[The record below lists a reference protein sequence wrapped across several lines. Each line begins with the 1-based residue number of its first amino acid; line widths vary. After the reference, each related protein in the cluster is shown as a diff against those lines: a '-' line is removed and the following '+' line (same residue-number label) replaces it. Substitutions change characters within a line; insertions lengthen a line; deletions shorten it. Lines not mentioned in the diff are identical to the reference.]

1 MQIVSNIALIS
12 INETLIVQVISF
24 LIFLFVINRV
34 MFQPLLKTRGDRDQY
49 LSRIARDIV
58 QAKED
63 VEQYTFELEKRRN
76 KVRSEAFE
84 INKELESVGNQEAT
98 DIVDAALKEVS
109 AIKEDT
115 TRKLEAQID
124 EARKQVQKESEPL
137 AIQIMEKI
145 LDRRISHEAH

>member
-24 LIFLFVINRV
+24 LIFLFIINRI

-49 LSRIARDIV
+49 LNQIARDIV

-63 VEQYTFELEKRRN
+63 VEQYTFEIEERRN
-76 KVRSEAFE
+76 TVRSEAFE
-84 INKELESVGNQEAT
+84 INKELEAVGNQEAT
-98 DIVDAALKEVS
+98 DIVDAAVKEVS
-109 AIKEDT
+109 TIREDT
-115 TRKLEAQID
+115 TQKLEAQTV
-124 EARKQVQKESEPL
+124 EARKQVLKESEPL

>member
-12 INETLIVQVISF
+12 INETMIVQVISF
-24 LIFLFVINRV
+24 LIFLFIINRI

-49 LSRIARDIV
+49 LNQIAQDIV

-63 VEQYTFELEKRRN
+63 VEQYTVELKERRDTI
-76 KVRSEAFE
+76 RSEAFK
-84 INKELESVGNQEAT
+84 INKELEAVGNQEAT
-98 DIVDAALKEVS
+98 DIVDAAVKEVS
-109 AIKEDT
+109 TIREDT
-115 TRKLEAQID
+115 TRKLEAQIA

>member
-24 LIFLFVINRV
+24 LIFLFVINRI

-49 LSRIARDIV
+49 LNQIARDIV

-63 VEQYTFELEKRRN
+63 VEQYTFEIEERRN
-76 KVRSEAFE
+76 TVRSEAFE
-84 INKELESVGNQEAT
+84 INKELEAVGNQEAT
-98 DIVDAALKEVS
+98 DIVDAAVKEVS
-109 AIKEDT
+109 TIREDT
-115 TRKLEAQID
+115 TQKLEAQIA

-145 LDRRISHEAH
+145 LDRSISYEAQ

>member
-1 MQIVSNIALIS
+1 MQSVSNIALIS

-24 LIFLFVINRV
+24 LIFLFIINRI

-49 LSRIARDIV
+49 LNQIAQDIV

-63 VEQYTFELEKRRN
+63 VEQYTFEIEERRN
-76 KVRSEAFE
+76 TIRSEAFE
-84 INKELESVGNQEAT
+84 INKELEAVGNQEAT
-98 DIVDAALKEVS
+98 DIVDAAVKEVS
-109 AIKEDT
+109 TIRKDT
-115 TRKLEAQID
+115 TRKLEAQIA
-124 EARKQVQKESEPL
+124 EVRKQVQKESEPL

>member
-12 INETLIVQVISF
+12 INETMIVQVISF
-24 LIFLFVINRV
+24 LIFMFVINRI

-49 LSRIARDIV
+49 LNQIARDIV

-63 VEQYTFELEKRRN
+63 VEQYTFELEERRN
-76 KVRSEAFE
+76 TIRSEAFE
-84 INKELESVGNQEAT
+84 INKELEAVGNQEAT
-98 DIVDAALKEVS
+98 GIVDAAVKEMS
-109 AIKEDT
+109 TIKEDT
-115 TRKLEAQID
+115 TQKLEAQIA

>member
-24 LIFLFVINRV
+24 LIFLFIINRI

-49 LSRIARDIV
+49 LNQIAQDIV
-58 QAKED
+58 QAKEA
-63 VEQYTFELEKRRN
+63 VEQYTFEIEERRN
-76 KVRSEAFE
+76 TIRSEAFE
-84 INKELESVGNQEAT
+84 IKKELEAVGNQEAT
-98 DIVDAALKEVS
+98 DIVDAAVKEVS
-109 AIKEDT
+109 TIREDT
-115 TRKLEAQID
+115 TRKIEAQIV

>member
-24 LIFLFVINRV
+24 LIFLFIINRI

-49 LSRIARDIV
+49 LNQIAQDIV

-63 VEQYTFELEKRRN
+63 VEQYTFEIEERRN
-76 KVRSEAFE
+76 TIRSEAFE
-84 INKELESVGNQEAT
+84 INKELEAVGNQEAT
-98 DIVDAALKEVS
+98 DIVDAAVKEVS
-109 AIKEDT
+109 TIKKDT
-115 TRKLEAQID
+115 TRKLEAQIA
-124 EARKQVQKESEPL
+124 EVRKQVQKESEPL

>member
-24 LIFLFVINRV
+24 LIFLFVINRI
-34 MFQPLLKTRGDRDQY
+34 MFRPLLKTRGDRDQY
-49 LSRIARDIV
+49 LNQIARDIV

-63 VEQYTFELEKRRN
+63 VEQYTFEIEDRRN
-76 KVRSEAFE
+76 TVRLEAFE
-84 INKELESVGNQEAT
+84 INKELEAVGNQEAT
-98 DIVDAALKEVS
+98 DIVDAAVKEVS
-109 AIKEDT
+109 TIREDT
-115 TRKLEAQID
+115 TQKLEAQIA
-124 EARKQVQKESEPL
+124 EARKHVQKEFEPL

>member
-24 LIFLFVINRV
+24 LIFLFIINRI

-49 LSRIARDIV
+49 LNQIAQDIV

-63 VEQYTFELEKRRN
+63 VEQYTFEIEERRN
-76 KVRSEAFE
+76 TIRSEAFE
-84 INKELESVGNQEAT
+84 INKELEAVGNQEAT
-98 DIVDAALKEVS
+98 DIVDAAVKEVS
-109 AIKEDT
+109 TIREDT
-115 TRKLEAQID
+115 TRKIEAQIV
-124 EARKQVQKESEPL
+124 EARKQVQKEFEPL

>member
-24 LIFLFVINRV
+24 LIFLFVINRI

-49 LSRIARDIV
+49 LNQIARDIV

-63 VEQYTFELEKRRN
+63 VEQYTFEIEERRN
-76 KVRSEAFE
+76 TVRSEAFE
-84 INKELESVGNQEAT
+84 INKELEAVGNQEAT
-98 DIVDAALKEVS
+98 DIVDAAVKEVS
-109 AIKEDT
+109 TIREDT
-115 TRKLEAQID
+115 TQKLEAQIA
-124 EARKQVQKESEPL
+124 EARKQVQKEFEPL

>member
-24 LIFLFVINRV
+24 LIFLFVINRI

-49 LSRIARDIV
+49 LNQIAQDLV

-63 VEQYTFELEKRRN
+63 VEQYTFELEERRN
-76 KVRSEAFE
+76 TIRSEAFE
-84 INKELESVGNQEAT
+84 INKELEAVGNQEAT
-98 DIVDAALKEVS
+98 DIVDAAVKEVS
-109 AIKEDT
+109 TIREDT
-115 TRKLEAQID
+115 TQKLEAQIA

>member
-12 INETLIVQVISF
+12 INETMIVQVISF
-24 LIFLFVINRV
+24 LIFLFIINRI

-49 LSRIARDIV
+49 LNQIAQDIV

-63 VEQYTFELEKRRN
+63 VEQYTFELEERRN
-76 KVRSEAFE
+76 TIRSEAFE
-84 INKELESVGNQEAT
+84 INKELEAVGNQEAT
-98 DIVDAALKEVS
+98 DLVDAAVKEVS
-109 AIKEDT
+109 TIREDT
-115 TRKLEAQID
+115 TQKLEAQIA

>member
-12 INETLIVQVISF
+12 INETLVVQVISF
-24 LIFLFVINRV
+24 LIFLFIINRI

-49 LSRIARDIV
+49 LNQIAQDIV

-63 VEQYTFELEKRRN
+63 VEQYTFEIEERRN
-76 KVRSEAFE
+76 TIRSEAFE
-84 INKELESVGNQEAT
+84 INKELEAVGNQEAT
-98 DIVDAALKEVS
+98 DIVDAAVKEVS
-109 AIKEDT
+109 TIREDT
-115 TRKLEAQID
+115 TRKLEAQIV

>member
-24 LIFLFVINRV
+24 LIFLFVINRI

-49 LSRIARDIV
+49 LNQIAQDIV

-63 VEQYTFELEKRRN
+63 VEQSTFELEERRN
-76 KVRSEAFE
+76 TIRSEAFE
-84 INKELESVGNQEAT
+84 INKELEAVGNQEAT
-98 DIVDAALKEVS
+98 DMVDAAVKEVS
-109 AIKEDT
+109 TIREDT
-115 TRKLEAQID
+115 TQKLEAQIA

-137 AIQIMEKI
+137 VIQIMEKI

>member
-24 LIFLFVINRV
+24 LIFLFVINRI

-49 LSRIARDIV
+49 LNQIAHDIV

-63 VEQYTFELEKRRN
+63 VEQYTFEIEERRN
-76 KVRSEAFE
+76 TIRSEAFE
-84 INKELESVGNQEAT
+84 INKELEAVGNQEAT
-98 DIVDAALKEVS
+98 DIVDAAVKEVS
-109 AIKEDT
+109 TIREDT
-115 TRKLEAQID
+115 TQKLEAQIA

>member
-12 INETLIVQVISF
+12 INETMIVQVISF
-24 LIFLFVINRV
+24 LIFLFVINRI
-34 MFQPLLKTRGDRDQY
+34 MFQPLLKTRGDRDRY
-49 LSRIARDIV
+49 LNQIAQDIV

-63 VEQYTFELEKRRN
+63 VEQYTVEIEERRN
-76 KVRSEAFE
+76 TIRSKAFE
-84 INKELESVGNQEAT
+84 INNELEAVGNQEAT
-98 DIVDAALKEVS
+98 DIVDAAVKEVS
-109 AIKEDT
+109 TIREDT
-115 TRKLEAQID
+115 TRKLEAQIV

>member
-24 LIFLFVINRV
+24 LIFLFVINRI
-34 MFQPLLKTRGDRDQY
+34 MFRPLLKTRGDRDQY
-49 LSRIARDIV
+49 LNQIARDIV

-63 VEQYTFELEKRRN
+63 VEQYTFEIEERRN
-76 KVRSEAFE
+76 TVRSEAFE
-84 INKELESVGNQEAT
+84 INKELEAVGNQEAT
-98 DIVDAALKEVS
+98 DIVDAAVKEVS
-109 AIKEDT
+109 TIREDT
-115 TRKLEAQID
+115 TQKLEAQIA
-124 EARKQVQKESEPL
+124 EARKQVQKEFEPL

>member
-24 LIFLFVINRV
+24 LIFLFIINRI

-49 LSRIARDIV
+49 LNQIARNIV

-63 VEQYTFELEKRRN
+63 VEQYTFEIEERRN
-76 KVRSEAFE
+76 TVRSEAFE
-84 INKELESVGNQEAT
+84 INKELEAVGNQEAT
-98 DIVDAALKEVS
+98 DIVDAAVKEVS
-109 AIKEDT
+109 TIREDT
-115 TRKLEAQID
+115 TRKLEAQIV
-124 EARKQVQKESEPL
+124 EARKQVQKEFEPL

>member
-24 LIFLFVINRV
+24 LIFLFVINRI

-49 LSRIARDIV
+49 LNQIAQDIV

-63 VEQYTFELEKRRN
+63 VEQYTFEIEERRN
-76 KVRSEAFE
+76 TIRSEAFE
-84 INKELESVGNQEAT
+84 INKELEAVGNQEAT
-98 DIVDAALKEVS
+98 DIVDAAVKEVS
-109 AIKEDT
+109 TIREDT
-115 TRKLEAQID
+115 TQKLEAQLV

-137 AIQIMEKI
+137 TIQIMEKI

>member
-12 INETLIVQVISF
+12 INETMIVQVISF
-24 LIFLFVINRV
+24 LIFMFVINRI

-49 LSRIARDIV
+49 LNQIAQDIV

-63 VEQYTFELEKRRN
+63 VEQYTFELEERRN
-76 KVRSEAFE
+76 TIRSEAFE
-84 INKELESVGNQEAT
+84 INKELEAVGNQEAT
-98 DIVDAALKEVS
+98 DLVDAAVKEVS
-109 AIKEDT
+109 TIREDT
-115 TRKLEAQID
+115 TQKLEAQIA

>member
-12 INETLIVQVISF
+12 INETMIVQVISF
-24 LIFLFVINRV
+24 LIFMFVINRI

-49 LSRIARDIV
+49 LNQIAQDIV

-63 VEQYTFELEKRRN
+63 VEQYTFEIEERRN
-76 KVRSEAFE
+76 TIRSKAFE
-84 INKELESVGNQEAT
+84 INKELEAVGNQEAT
-98 DIVDAALKEVS
+98 DLVDAAVKEVS
-109 AIKEDT
+109 TIREDT
-115 TRKLEAQID
+115 TQKLEARIA

>member
-24 LIFLFVINRV
+24 LIFLFVINRI

-49 LSRIARDIV
+49 LNQIARDIV

-63 VEQYTFELEKRRN
+63 VEQYTFEIEDRRN
-76 KVRSEAFE
+76 TVRLEAFE
-84 INKELESVGNQEAT
+84 INKELEAVGNQEAT
-98 DIVDAALKEVS
+98 DIVDAAVKEVS
-109 AIKEDT
+109 TIREDT
-115 TRKLEAQID
+115 TQKLEAQIA
-124 EARKQVQKESEPL
+124 EARKQVQKEFEPL

>member
-12 INETLIVQVISF
+12 INETMIVQVISF
-24 LIFLFVINRV
+24 LIFLFVINRI
-34 MFQPLLKTRGDRDQY
+34 MFQPLLKTQGDRDQY
-49 LSRIARDIV
+49 LNQITRDIV

-63 VEQYTFELEKRRN
+63 VEQYTSELEERRDTI
-76 KVRSEAFE
+76 RSEAFE

-98 DIVDAALKEVS
+98 DIVDAAVKEVS
-109 AIKEDT
+109 TIREDT
-115 TRKLEAQID
+115 TRKLEAQIA

>member
-24 LIFLFVINRV
+24 LIFLFVINRI

-49 LSRIARDIV
+49 LNQIAQDIV

-63 VEQYTFELEKRRN
+63 VEQYTLELEERRN
-76 KVRSEAFE
+76 TVRSEAFE
-84 INKELESVGNQEAT
+84 INKELGAAGNREAT
-98 DIVDAALKEVS
+98 DIVDAAVKEVS
-109 AIKEDT
+109 TIREDT
-115 TRKLEAQID
+115 TQKLEAQIA
-124 EARKQVQKESEPL
+124 EVRKQVQKESEPL

-145 LDRRISHEAH
+145 LDRSISYEAQ

>member
-24 LIFLFVINRV
+24 LIFLFVINRI

-49 LSRIARDIV
+49 LNQIARDIV

-63 VEQYTFELEKRRN
+63 VEQYTFEIEERRN
-76 KVRSEAFE
+76 TVRSEAFE
-84 INKELESVGNQEAT
+84 INKELEAVGNQEAT
-98 DIVDAALKEVS
+98 DIVDAAVKEVS
-109 AIKEDT
+109 AIREDT
-115 TRKLEAQID
+115 TRKLEAQIA

>member
-12 INETLIVQVISF
+12 INETMIVQVISF
-24 LIFLFVINRV
+24 LIFLFIINRI

-49 LSRIARDIV
+49 LNQIARDIV

-63 VEQYTFELEKRRN
+63 VEQYTFELEERRN
-76 KVRSEAFE
+76 TIRSEAFE
-84 INKELESVGNQEAT
+84 INKELEAVGNQEAT
-98 DIVDAALKEVS
+98 DLVDAAVKEVS
-109 AIKEDT
+109 TIREDT
-115 TRKLEAQID
+115 TQKLEAQIA

>member
-1 MQIVSNIALIS
+1 
-12 INETLIVQVISF
+12 
-24 LIFLFVINRV
+24 

-49 LSRIARDIV
+49 LNQIAQDIV

-63 VEQYTFELEKRRN
+63 VEQYTFEIEERRN
-76 KVRSEAFE
+76 TIRSKAFE
-84 INKELESVGNQEAT
+84 INKELEAVGNQEAT
-98 DIVDAALKEVS
+98 DIVDAAVKEVS
-109 AIKEDT
+109 TIREDT
-115 TRKLEAQID
+115 TRKIEAQIV

>member
-12 INETLIVQVISF
+12 INETMIVQVISF
-24 LIFLFVINRV
+24 LIFLFIINRI

-49 LSRIARDIV
+49 LNQIAQDIV

-63 VEQYTFELEKRRN
+63 VEQYTVEIEERRN
-76 KVRSEAFE
+76 TIRSEAFE
-84 INKELESVGNQEAT
+84 INNELEAVGNQEAT
-98 DIVDAALKEVS
+98 DIVDAAVKEVS
-109 AIKEDT
+109 TIREDT
-115 TRKLEAQID
+115 TRKIEAQIV
-124 EARKQVQKESEPL
+124 EARKQVQKEFEPL